1 MTQQVKRPE
10 NATTL
15 TEEQNMQELT
25 TTSTASALT
34 EQTPPSVDEI
44 EALHYIGE
52 AVSEYLHPAM
62 PFAKYTKGDYTYGR
76 DKTPIPLG
84 TKVTALMYEA
94 RHSAEHWENKKLVE
108 RHIGKV
114 ASSFKVPDVKLLNGD
129 TPKGAEKPWKHC
141 VYLAMVLPDGT
152 VVMFASQSAGGRGAF
167 YGLFGKFKR
176 EALQH
181 RGMMPIIAL
190 GSHMRNYPN
199 FGDVPEPLWELVGWA
214 APPDAALAIS
224 CDVAEMAG
232 GAAVETA
239 SSTANEANDV
249 AWDAPQKTLRDGTD
263 DETPF

>member
-1 MTQQVKRPE
+1 MTQEVKRPE
-10 NATTL
+10 NATAL
-15 TEEQNMQELT
+15 TEEQNTQELT
-25 TTSTASALT
+25 TASTASAPA
-34 EQTPPSVDEI
+34 EQTPPSVDEM

-52 AVSEYLHPAM
+52 AVSEYLHSAM

-84 TKVTALMYEA
+84 TKVTSLMYEA
-94 RHSAEHWENKKLVE
+94 RHSAERWENKKLVE
-108 RHIGKV
+108 RRIGKV
-114 ASSFKVPDVKLLNGD
+114 ASSFKVPNIELLNGD

-141 VYLAMVLPDGT
+141 VYLPMVLPNGT
-152 VVMFASQSAGGRGAF
+152 VVMFISQSVGGRRAF
-167 YGLFGKFKR
+167 YGLLGKFQR

-199 FGDVPEPLWELVGWA
+199 FGDVLEPDWELVGWA

-232 GAAVETA
+232 GSVGEPA

-249 AWDAPQKTLRDGTD
+249 AWDAPQKALRDEMD